1 MPKRL
6 VICCDGTWNTPD
18 QAAEGRPCPTNVTKV
33 ALEVAPKGDDGRDQ
47 CVYYLRG
54 VGTDRGER
62 FRGGG
67 FGMGLSRNVQD
78 AYRTIV
84 QHYEPG
90 DEIFL
95 FGFSRGA
102 FTARSTAGLVR
113 NCGVL
118 RREEAGRVEEAYA
131 LYRARGAHPRGTESE
146 LFRRSYSY
154 EPDITFIGV
163 WDTVGALGI
172 PVRGMGW
179 LNRKWAFHDTKLSS
193 SVRNAFQAL
202 AIDEKRGPFRP
213 TLWEP
218 HDGDAH
224 PAGQRL
230 EQVWFSGVH
239 CGVGGGY
246 ADTSLSDIALLWMVE
261 RAKECGLAFEPDAF
275 SRLPAGTRATDN
287 RPHPAPR
294 IAEVEPQ
301 ESRKALYRLFPKHHR
316 PLGAGHP
323 RTERVAST
331 AVLRHSQDPS
341 YRPPRLGDYLE
352 RQGPQADLEPDFKAI
367 GHPYP

>member
-1 MPKRL
+1 MSKRL

-33 ALEVAPKGDDGRDQ
+33 ALEVANKGDDGWLQ

-54 VGTDRGER
+54 VGTARAER
-62 FRGGG
+62 IRGGA
-67 FGMGLSRNVQD
+67 FGVGLSRNVKD

-84 QHYEPG
+84 ENYDLG
-90 DEIFL
+90 DELFF

-102 FTARSTAGLVR
+102 FTARSTIGFVR

-118 RREEAGRVEEAYA
+118 KPQHATLVDEAYD

-154 EPDITFIGV
+154 EPDITFVGV

-179 LNRKWAFHDTKLSS
+179 LNKRWAFHDTKLSS
-193 SVRNAFQAL
+193 KVRNAFQAL
-202 AIDEKRGPFRP
+202 AVDETRGPFTP

-218 HDGDAH
+218 HEGDVH
-224 PAGQRL
+224 PPGQRL

-246 ADTSLSDIALLWMVE
+246 SDTSLSDIALLWMVQ
-261 RAKECGLAFEPDAF
+261 RAKECGLTFNQDAF
-275 SRLPAGTRATDN
+275 PPLPPEDPPGDN
-287 RPHPAPR
+287 RPRLAPSHR
-294 IAEVEPQ
+294 GELR
-301 ESRKALYRLFPKHHR
+301 ESRTRLYRLFPKRHR
-316 PLGAGHP
+316 RIGATHE
-323 RTERVAST
+323 RTESLAST
-331 AVLRHSQDPS
+331 AVLRHQQDGS
-341 YRPPRLGDYLE
+341 YRPPRLGEYLD
-352 RQGPQADLEPDFKAI
+352 RGGPRTDLQPDFLDM
-367 GHPYP
+367 GYPYP

>member
-33 ALEVAPKGDDGRDQ
+33 ALEVAEKGDGDWVQ

-54 VGTDRGER
+54 VGTARGER
-62 FRGGG
+62 IRGGA
-67 FGMGLSRNVQD
+67 FGVGLSRNVKE

-84 QHYEPG
+84 ENYDEG
-90 DEIFL
+90 DELFF

-102 FTARSTAGLVR
+102 FTARSTAGFVR

-118 RREEAGRVEEAYA
+118 KRQHASRIEEAYE
-131 LYRARGAHPRGTESE
+131 LYRDRGAHPRGTESE
-146 LFRRSYSY
+146 LFRRSYSH

-172 PVRGMGW
+172 PVRGLGW
-179 LNRKWAFHDTKLSS
+179 LNKRWAFHDTKLSS
-193 SVRNAFQAL
+193 KVKNAFHAL
-202 AIDEKRGPFRP
+202 AIDEKRSPFRP

-224 PAGQRL
+224 PPDQRL

-246 ADTSLSDIALLWMVE
+246 DDTSLSDIALLWMVQ
-261 RAKECGLAFEPDAF
+261 RAQECGLVFNQDAF
-275 SRLPAGTRATDN
+275 APLPSGDPPGDN
-287 RPHPAPR
+287 RPRLSPKYDGELR
-294 IAEVEPQ
+294 
-301 ESRKALYRLFPKHHR
+301 ESRTGLYLASFKHHR
-316 PLGAGHP
+316 RIGEGHA
-323 RTERVAST
+323 RTESVAST
-331 AVLRHSQDPS
+331 AVQRHQQLPS
-341 YRPPRLGDYLE
+341 YRPKGLSAYLD
-352 RQGPQADLEPDFKAI
+352 RRGRHTDLDPDFKDR
-367 GHPYP
+367 GYRCP

>member
-1 MPKRL
+1 MAKRL

-33 ALEVAPKGDDGRDQ
+33 ALEVAPRGDDGRDQ

-54 VGTDRGER
+54 VGTEKGER
-62 FRGGG
+62 LRGGG

-84 QHYEPG
+84 QNFEPG

-102 FTARSTAGLVR
+102 FTARSTVGFVR

-118 RREEAGRVEEAYA
+118 KPQEAHRVEEAYE

-146 LFRRSYSY
+146 LFRRSYSW
-154 EPDITFIGV
+154 EAEITFIGV

-179 LNRKWAFHDTKLSS
+179 LNRRWAFHDTKLSS
-193 SVRNAFQAL
+193 IVKNAFHAL
-202 AIDEKRGPFRP
+202 AIDEQRGPFRP

-218 HDGDAH
+218 HDEDAH
-224 PAGQRL
+224 PVGQRL

-246 ADTSLSDIALLWMVE
+246 ADTGLSDIALLWMVE
-261 RAKECGLAFEPDAF
+261 RAKECGLTFLPDAF
-275 SRLPAGTRATDN
+275 SSLPEGRRPTDN
-287 RPHPAPR
+287 RPHPLPCADGPLR
-294 IAEVEPQ
+294 D
-301 ESRKALYRLFPKHHR
+301 SRTALYKLLPRHHR
-316 PLGAGHP
+316 RIGSTHE
-323 RTERVAST
+323 RTETVAST
-331 AVLRHSQDPS
+331 AVLRHRQIPT
-341 YRPPRLGDYLE
+341 YRPPGLESYLE
-352 RQGPQADLEPDFKAI
+352 RRGPLTDLEPDLKAT
-367 GHPYP
+367 GFRHP

>member
-33 ALEVAPKGDDGRDQ
+33 ALEVAKNGTGNWVQ

-54 VGTDRGER
+54 VGTARGER
-62 FRGGG
+62 IRGGA
-67 FGMGLSRNVQD
+67 FGVGLSRNVKE

-84 QHYEPG
+84 DNYDEG
-90 DEIFL
+90 DELFF

-102 FTARSTAGLVR
+102 FTARSTVGFVR

-118 RREEAGRVEEAYA
+118 KRQHASRVDEAYE
-131 LYRARGAHPRGTESE
+131 LYRDRGAHPRGTESE

-172 PVRGMGW
+172 PVRGLGW
-179 LNRKWAFHDTKLSS
+179 LNKRWAFHDTKLSS
-193 SVRNAFQAL
+193 KVKNAFHAL
-202 AIDEKRGPFRP
+202 AIDEKRGPFQP

-218 HDGDAH
+218 HDGDVH
-224 PAGQRL
+224 PADQRL

-246 ADTSLSDIALLWMVE
+246 ADTSLSDIALLWMVQ
-261 RAKECGLAFEPDAF
+261 RAKECGLVFNQDAF
-275 SRLPAGTRATDN
+275 PPLPSEDPPDDN
-287 RPHPAPR
+287 RPRLAPTYDGR
-294 IAEVEPQ
+294 LR
-301 ESRKALYRLFPKHHR
+301 ESRTGLYLASLKHHR
-316 PLGAGHP
+316 EIGNRHA
-323 RTERVAST
+323 RTESVAST
-331 AVLRHSQDPS
+331 AVLRHQQDRS
-341 YRPPRLGDYLE
+341 YRPPRLGAYLN
-352 RQGPQADLEPDFKAI
+352 RRGPSTDVEPDFKDM
-367 GHPYP
+367 GYRYP

>member
-33 ALEVAPKGDDGRDQ
+33 ALEVAAKGADGWDQ

-54 VGTDRGER
+54 VGTTRGER

-67 FGMGLSRNVQD
+67 FGVGLSRNVKD

-84 QHYEPG
+84 QNYEPG
-90 DEIFL
+90 DELFL

-102 FTARSTAGLVR
+102 FTARSTAGFVR

-118 RREEAGRVEEAYA
+118 KRQEAFRVEEAYQ

-154 EPDITFIGV
+154 EPAITFIGV

-179 LNRKWAFHDTKLSS
+179 LNKRWAFHDTKLSS
-193 SVRNAFQAL
+193 SVKNAFQAL

-218 HDGDAH
+218 HEDDAH
-224 PAGQRL
+224 PLGQRL

-246 ADTSLSDIALLWMVE
+246 KDTSLSDIALLWMVQ
-261 RAKECGLAFEPDAF
+261 RAKECGLSFKPDAF
-275 SRLPAGTRATDN
+275 PSLPSGELPGDN
-287 RPHPAPR
+287 RPRPAPR
-294 IAEVEPQ
+294 FDGELR
-301 ESRKALYRLFPKHHR
+301 ESRTRWYRLFPKHHR
-316 PLGAGHP
+316 SMGTSHE
-323 RTERVAST
+323 RTESVAST
-331 AVLRHSQDPS
+331 AVLRHGRDPS
-341 YRPPRLGDYLE
+341 YRPPGLGEHLD
-352 RQGPQADLEPDFKAI
+352 RQRPQADLEPDYKSM
-367 GHPYP
+367 GYRYP